1 MAIKKINVTNL
12 ITDEIY
18 NISREALYL
27 QSFKHKNIIKFRNNF
42 IYKEN
47 FYTIMDY
54 AKGGELSAY
63 IYQKKVLSEKETKE
77 IFKQVHDAVLYIH
90 SKNVIHRDIKPSN
103 ILFLDE
109 NRENVVLIDFG
120 ISGYNSGNVKE
131 VVKAGTVKFMP
142 PEFLSGLSYQSSP
155 KFDVWSLG
163 ILLYFMLFGEL
174 PFDG

>member
-1 MAIKKINVTNL
+1 
-12 ITDEIY
+12 
-18 NISREALYL
+18 
-27 QSFKHKNIIKFRNNF
+27 
-42 IYKEN
+42 
-47 FYTIMDY
+47 MDY
-54 AKGGELSAY
+54 GRGGELSAY
-63 IYQKKVLSEKETKE
+63 IDEKKVLTEKETKK

-90 SKNVIHRDIKPSN
+90 SKNVIHRDIKPGN

-142 PEFLSGLSYQSSP
+142 PEFLSGLSYKSSP